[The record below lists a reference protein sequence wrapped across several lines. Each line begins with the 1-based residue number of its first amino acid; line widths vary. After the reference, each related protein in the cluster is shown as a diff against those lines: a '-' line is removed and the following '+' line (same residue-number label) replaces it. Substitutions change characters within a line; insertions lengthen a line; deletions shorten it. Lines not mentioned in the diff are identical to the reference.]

1 MDYTDEEKVM
11 IALYYWYIPIP
22 KRFIEKHQDFHKEI
36 CTNLNLNGRIRI
48 SKEGLNGVLSGTKG
62 NLMSYEKQLI
72 DEVNRNEFANYRKE
86 DDEDCRYGNS
96 LDVKYCHLRS
106 DIDVEKQ
113 MFTSLSVK
121 ITSEVVSLN
130 ENAVLEEQKAKSR
143 RRRKGRG
150 RSKVVP
156 EANDEKHLEK
166 KEQHATI
173 SEKTIETKSAENK
186 ELDLDKYQPATHLTP
201 QEWNEKLLIDAKNGE
216 DSNAILIDARN
227 VYESNIGHFAVD
239 GIPTLLTNT
248 RKYSTIPSVLKAS
261 IPDMAGKNVYMVSY
275 LREDYCRKASLMI
288 CKI

>member
-1 MDYTDEEKVM
+1 MSAAMEPTDEEKVM

-22 KRFIEKHQDFHKEI
+22 KRFIDTHRDFHKEI
-36 CTNLNLNGRIRI
+36 CESLNLNGRIRI
-48 SKEGLNGVLSGTKG
+48 SKEGLNGVLSGTKV

-72 DEVNRNEFANYRKE
+72 DEVNRNEFAKYRKE

-106 DIDVEKQ
+106 DINVEKQ

-150 RSKVVP
+150 RSKVIP
-156 EANDEKHLEK
+156 ESNEHHSTLSDK
-166 KEQHATI
+166 I
-173 SEKTIETKSAENK
+173 SETNNAQNK
-186 ELDLDKYQPATHLTP
+186 EIDLDKYQPATHLTP
-201 QEWNEKLLIDAKNGE
+201 QEWNEKLLNDANGGE

-275 LREDYCRKASLMI
+275 QRENHS
-288 CKI
+288 